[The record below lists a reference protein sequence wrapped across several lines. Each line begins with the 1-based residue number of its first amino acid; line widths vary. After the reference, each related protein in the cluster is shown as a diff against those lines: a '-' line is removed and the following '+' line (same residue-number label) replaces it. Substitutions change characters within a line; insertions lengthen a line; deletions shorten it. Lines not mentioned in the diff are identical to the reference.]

1 MANTLNAL
9 LKGTKI
15 DIELDVNEGASLSNI
30 NRTLNTL
37 EPKLDNLK
45 VGIEIKTTV
54 SELAT
59 QIKNIQTQLNGA
71 KGAKALQL
79 KVEID
84 KMNMADFNTAISEI
98 QKQLKSR
105 SGTKALV
112 VDLEVDVKGAGAKLK
127 KDLDEL
133 YVMIRN
139 FNKELS
145 TTMKMSGGTGNAKA
159 LADKRKLIQGI
170 ITQQEKL
177 NKLEKESYENEKNS
191 ASLNSAKKHLEEA
204 QAKAQNAKN
213 TQDLETATEELNE
226 AMKEMS
232 QIRKNNMNMKDQA
245 NTAKLAEDARRYAIE
260 LKKATDMSETEY
272 KQLLETIENT
282 STKGSGAMKQ
292 FTDNIKVE
300 LSSAKNTINE
310 MKSSFTDLTEIA
322 NRKGLKEGMFNAV
335 NNEDIISLKN
345 YIGVLKEG
353 EVRSINLSDEMNDLN
368 GSFRK
373 LSGTIDRGDGSLENF
388 QMEMRNTDGS
398 IRQTKKSISTA
409 KGEFEGFFG
418 KLRQAFSQIPAWS
431 IIVEGMQLVQ
441 QAARETVTQ
450 IFEVNKAMTEIRKV
464 ASDGINADTLLR
476 GTLKQSIDLG
486 SDLNNMLDSLAE
498 VARTYDDLNES
509 QLMAVNSTA
518 TIMANVSDLEVPE
531 AMESL
536 IGTMNA
542 FKIEAEESIT
552 VVDKL
557 NEVDNQYAISTKQLA
572 TGLQK
577 ASATAEVFGV
587 SIDELVGQITG
598 IGAVT
603 MESGEIIGKQVA
615 V

>member
-15 DIELDVNEGASLSNI
+15 DIELDVNEGASLNNI

-84 KMNMADFNTAISEI
+84 KMNMADFNTAISEM
-98 QKQLKSR
+98 QKQLKGR

-145 TTMKMSGGTGNAKA
+145 TTMKMSGGTGNEKA

-245 NTAKLAEDARRYAIE
+245 NTAKLAEDARKYAIE

-322 NRKGLKEGMFNAV
+322 NRKGLKDGMFNAV

-486 SDLNNMLDSLAE
+486 SDLNKMLDSLAE

-542 FKIEAEESIT
+542 FKIEAEDSIT

-557 NEVDNQYAISTKQLA
+557 NEVDKTC
-572 TGLQK
+572 
-577 ASATAEVFGV
+577 
-587 SIDELVGQITG
+587 LV
-598 IGAVT
+598 A
-603 MESGEIIGKQVA
+603 
-615 V
+615 

>member
-59 QIKNIQTQLNGA
+59 QINNIQTQLNGA

-476 GTLKQSIDLG
+476 GTIKQSIDLG

-557 NEVDNQYAISTKQLA
+557 NEVDKTC
-572 TGLQK
+572 
-577 ASATAEVFGV
+577 
-587 SIDELVGQITG
+587 LV
-598 IGAVT
+598 A
-603 MESGEIIGKQVA
+603 
-615 V
+615 

>member
-476 GTLKQSIDLG
+476 GTIKQSIDLG

-557 NEVDNQYAISTKQLA
+557 NEVDKTC
-572 TGLQK
+572 
-577 ASATAEVFGV
+577 
-587 SIDELVGQITG
+587 LV
-598 IGAVT
+598 A
-603 MESGEIIGKQVA
+603 
-615 V
+615 

>member
-15 DIELDVNEGASLSNI
+15 DIELDVNEGASLNNI

-84 KMNMADFNTAISEI
+84 KMNMADFNTAISEM
-98 QKQLKSR
+98 QKQLKGR

-145 TTMKMSGGTGNAKA
+145 TTMKMSGGTGNEKA

-322 NRKGLKEGMFNAV
+322 NRKGLRDGMFNAV

-486 SDLNNMLDSLAE
+486 SDLNKMLDSLAE

-542 FKIEAEESIT
+542 FKIEAEDSIT

-557 NEVDNQYAISTKQLA
+557 NEVDKTC
-572 TGLQK
+572 
-577 ASATAEVFGV
+577 
-587 SIDELVGQITG
+587 LV
-598 IGAVT
+598 A
-603 MESGEIIGKQVA
+603 
-615 V
+615 

>member
-84 KMNMADFNTAISEI
+84 KMNMADFNTAISEM

-476 GTLKQSIDLG
+476 GTIKQSIDLG

-557 NEVDNQYAISTKQLA
+557 NEVDKTC
-572 TGLQK
+572 
-577 ASATAEVFGV
+577 
-587 SIDELVGQITG
+587 LV
-598 IGAVT
+598 A
-603 MESGEIIGKQVA
+603 
-615 V
+615 